1 MGLWEKDVHCSWT
14 DTTWQEVNYS
24 LTRLCLFDTLGSL
37 RHLKKKIL
45 VATFFIISTNLIKL
59 RYARY

>member
-1 MGLWEKDVHCSWT
+1 MGLWEKDVHCCWT

-24 LTRLCLFDTLGSL
+24 LTRLCHFDTEGSL
-37 RHLKKKIL
+37 RHLKKDSCRN
-45 VATFFIISTNLIKL
+45 FFIISTNLIKL